1 MYCISARAQYVRC
14 FVKCVC
20 VMFYDMFFIL
30 YFPRLCLFF
39 SLTSEDLNSMDVS
52 IVSFFLQMWESVY
65 LCHQSTGFNF
75 ILFGKLATRFLCFI
89 SRKQQDKNRNKKKWK
104 KVYTHNDRL
113 LNDRR
118 RFRMFMCSITATFIL
133 CFRSIF
139 NLWTRKTRHRFIRCC
154 KCSGWNLIRMSILI
168 VYNWLDGIKRKYS
181 VKNEQKKNMTKDE
194 LTRGWLHI
202 KTEDVISFIVFV
214 FYFLV

>member
-30 YFPRLCLFF
+30 YFPRLCLFL
-39 SLTSEDLNSMDVS
+39 SHTSEDLNSMDVS

-89 SRKQQDKNRNKKKWK
+89 SRKQQDKNRNKIIKEGIYTQWSALKWSSPLSN
-104 KVYTHNDRL
+104 VYV
-113 LNDRR
+113 
-118 RFRMFMCSITATFIL
+118 F
-133 CFRSIF
+133 
-139 NLWTRKTRHRFIRCC
+139 
-154 KCSGWNLIRMSILI
+154 
-168 VYNWLDGIKRKYS
+168 YNSHIYS
-181 VKNEQKKNMTKDE
+181 VFSLN
-194 LTRGWLHI
+194 
-202 KTEDVISFIVFV
+202 F
-214 FYFLV
+214 